1 MRRRH
6 LLALAALAA
15 LVAMAGCSSILGPG
29 EPDPEEINANATY
42 EGLWNGTANATID
55 VQKNQYQSVYV
66 IDNRSYIELYK
77 RDALGTESPLDIRAV
92 KFRHPNGTVTNISV
106 ENVER
111 TRKRANVTLPANDG
125 KLAFSVQRN
134 AKEFNSPTFTEG
146 SYELRLP
153 PGARVGIPILSSVHP
168 RGYTATRED
177 NQVTITWD
185 DVQTRS
191 VSVQY
196 YLARDLLIFG
206 GGLGILVVVAVGGAV
221 YYLRQIRELE
231 RRREEVGLDVD
242 TEDDDGRD
250 PPPGMG

>member
-15 LVAMAGCSSILGPG
+15 LIAMAGCSSILGPG
-29 EPDPEEINANATY
+29 DADPEEINANATY
-42 EGLWNGTANATID
+42 DGLWNGTANATID
-55 VQKNQYQSVYV
+55 VQKTQYQSVYV
-66 IDNRSYIELYK
+66 IDNRSHVELFK

-92 KFRHPNGTVTNISV
+92 KFRYPNGTVTNVSV

-111 TRKRANVTLPANDG
+111 TRKHANVTLPAKDG
-125 KLAFSVQRN
+125 KLAFSVNRN
-134 AKEFNSPTFTEG
+134 AKEFNSPTFTQG
-146 SYELRLP
+146 TYELRLP
-153 PGARVGIPILSSVHP
+153 PGARVGIPILSSVAP

-177 NQVTITWD
+177 NRVTITWD
-185 DVQTRS
+185 DVQARS

-206 GGLGILVVVAVGGAV
+206 GMGGLLLAAAVGGVV
-221 YYLRQIRELE
+221 YYLRQIRQLE

-242 TEDDDGRD
+242 VEDDDGRD